1 MRHFSMFLASAIAGA
16 LAVAG
21 CGTDDDSGNQSAA
34 GASGA
39 AGASAKQCVGTY
51 SDFDSTKFDEQ
62 TTSGKGCSLDG
73 ASICNNDVTSLVG
86 TCGKTCYLQAKQDD
100 ESQAACVAPCIQQAV
115 TSPKA
120 LSDSCI
126 SCYVEDVACARGLCF
141 AQCGLTPGSAAC
153 ATCRADNGCASAF
166 YGCSGLP
173 LPTGVEL
180 GGGGAGASG
189 SGN

>member
-1 MRHFSMFLASAIAGA
+1 MRRISMFLVSVIAGA

-39 AGASAKQCVGTY
+39 AATQCVGAY
-51 SDFDSTKFDEQ
+51 SDFTSTKFDEQ

-73 ASICNNDVTSLVG
+73 ASVCSNDVTGAVG
-86 TCGKTCYLQAKQDD
+86 TCGKTCYFNVAHDD
-100 ESQAACVAPCIQQAV
+100 ETQAACVAPCIAQAV
-115 TSPKA
+115 T

-126 SCYVEDVACARGLCF
+126 SCYVEDVACARNLCF
-141 AQCGLTPGSAAC
+141 AQCGFTPGSPEC
-153 ATCRADNGCASAF
+153 AKCRADNGCASAF

-180 GGGGAGASG
+180 GGGSAGASG

>member
-1 MRHFSMFLASAIAGA
+1 MFLASAIAGA

-34 GASGA
+34 GAPGA
-39 AGASAKQCVGTY
+39 AGASAVQCVGTY
-51 SDFDSTKFDEQ
+51 SDLTSTDFDEQ

-73 ASICNNDVTSLVG
+73 ASICSNDVTNLVG
-86 TCGKTCYLQAKQDD
+86 TCGKTCYLQAAKDD
-100 ESQAACVAPCIQQAV
+100 ESQAACVAPCIMQAV

-126 SCYVEDVACARGLCF
+126 ACYVADVACARDLCF
-141 AQCGLTPGSAAC
+141 AQCGLTPGSADC
-153 ATCRADNGCASAF
+153 ATCRADNGCASEF

-173 LPTGVEL
+173 LPTGVDL
-180 GGGGAGASG
+180 GGGSAGASG